1 MSNQQATKAGSRR
14 ANTSENRAFRGLFL
28 VFLLTFLNLAGIL
41 LTAIGL
47 NALDGWTTWQFV
59 GLFGIVEAGGGL
71 ANVITPNLWAMPVV
85 EQETSKR
92 TRTVLALDILMM
104 PHWGGFARSGAGI
117 AMIVLAGIQ
126 EGFGPATA
134 LLPVLCVIVALLQIS
149 LSLLIARGGVE
160 RPDYDVLQIT
170 LNWYK
175 AIDLPPISLSASA
188 LQFFLSLITIPAVT
202 VIAPGA
208 IFQPEIGPS
217 ALTLASL
224 SIATVVATVL
234 GLAAWNGR
242 YARHAPREQLEEA
255 EARA

>member
-1 MSNQQATKAGSRR
+1 M
-14 ANTSENRAFRGLFL
+14 
-28 VFLLTFLNLAGIL
+28 

-47 NALDGWTTWQFV
+47 NALDGWTTWQFI

-104 PHWGGFARSGAGI
+104 PHWGGFARTGAGL
-117 AMIVLAGIQ
+117 AMITLAGIQ

-134 LLPVLCVIVALLQIS
+134 LLPVLCLIVAVLQIS

-170 LNWYK
+170 LNWHK
-175 AIDLPPISLSASA
+175 AIELPPISLSASA
-188 LQFFLSLITIPAVT
+188 LQFFLSLITVPAVS
-202 VIAPGA
+202 VIVPAA

-217 ALTLASL
+217 LATLAWL
-224 SIATVVATVL
+224 SATALIVTVL
-234 GLAAWNGR
+234 GLAAWRGR